1 MRKDRRGF
9 SMNLQM
15 RAHIA
20 ERIAIACVVLG
31 FLGLSAGC
39 SELHTTVDAI
49 LGKQPPMLLAQNTE
63 PQTAVPG
70 KVRMPPKP
78 EPTAAEEKAP
88 AQPPSAAPKPSEA
101 VPKPQAQPPAT
112 PKPPEVAPQQVQTQP
127 PAALKPPEMTPQQV
141 QTQPPA
147 APKPPAA
154 VTQAPIPP
162 KVQEKQVLALEGKRR
177 APGQPSPTAPPAGP
191 AAEPPKTEFRADRDP
206 FRPPSEVQV
215 RTDYLPSTPLARF
228 DYSQLKLVGI
238 IQMSEGQIKGMVE
251 DPDGRGYYVQ
261 PGMQI
266 GDGPNMATVTQITNR
281 SVVLRV
287 HKTKQDVLIPLFSE
301 RAEMERM

>member
-1 MRKDRRGF
+1 MRKDCRGF
-9 SMNLQM
+9 PMSLQM

-20 ERIAIACVVLG
+20 EKIGVACVVLG
-31 FLGLSAGC
+31 FLALAAGC

-49 LGKQPPMLLAQNTE
+49 LGKQPPILLAQSTE

-70 KVRMPPKP
+70 KVRMPPRP
-78 EPTAAEEKAP
+78 EPAAQEEKAK
-88 AQPPSAAPKPSEA
+88 AQTEQQSPTAVKLPEAAPKT
-101 VPKPQAQPPAT
+101 QAQPPAAPT
-112 PKPPEVAPQQVQTQP
+112 PPEVVPQAQTQP
-127 PAALKPPEMTPQQV
+127 PS
-141 QTQPPA
+141 
-147 APKPPAA
+147 APKAPAA
-154 VTQAPIPP
+154 VTQAPTSPTTEEGQI
-162 KVQEKQVLALEGKRR
+162 LALEGKRR
-177 APGQPSPTAPPAGP
+177 APGQPSPTAPPTGP

>member
-1 MRKDRRGF
+1 MT
-9 SMNLQM
+9 LQM

-78 EPTAAEEKAP
+78 EPAATEEKAP
-88 AQPPSAAPKPSEA
+88 TQLPAAPKPPEA
-101 VPKPQAQPPAT
+101 VPKPQAQPPVA
-112 PKPPEVAPQQVQTQP
+112 PKPPEVA
-127 PAALKPPEMTPQQV
+127 PQQV

-162 KVQEKQVLALEGKRR
+162 KAKDKQVLALEGKRR